1 MAIRH
6 AIFSVDNR
14 TMSIGIMQIES
25 LKLVLEPIIIKQL
38 HFQRLLHDTLASY
51 IGTAGHP
58 TLNITTTSLSTQTNL
73 TGEALE
79 WYTTSWVIMNILT
92 TATAYTCAAILLLV
106 LLGTVFWTLHR
117 FLEELAAD
125 VQLDTRLHP
134 FWEYVDLQCDLAS
147 RATAYRAGFLLLVYA
162 PFLLMGEDDR
172 HQAIEWQVCASV
184 IVGCGLLAWWVLW
197 FLDWWVFQ
205 GLWKWQAKG
214 QSRGGEV
221 EFFDEVWYISQL
233 PGAWIV

>member
-6 AIFSVDNR
+6 VIFSVDNR

-51 IGTAGHP
+51 IGTAGQA

-73 TGEALE
+73 TGEALK

>member
-1 MAIRH
+1 MTIRH

-51 IGTAGHP
+51 VGTAGHP
-58 TLNITTTSLSTQTNL
+58 TLNITTTSLSTQKNL